1 MLPPTA
7 KLLPAVA
14 LVAALVPAT
23 AHADRLIAPLDVR
36 VEAKVRPETVL
47 TGTWNVFVTPDNRG
61 AWRGSNLSLTE
72 TWQPGTRHS
81 VRIRGRASGGPR
93 RRHIVRVGYL
103 KARTGEGVLTEVR
116 ADGDN
121 SEPIVLQC
129 KAHGA
134 GAPGDTV
141 VSAEET
147 AMQVIDDPR
156 RRRVI
161 IRGPGVAFLGPECRP
176 PGHELPVRGIGMHP
190 VDPERLWAP
199 EGTITPWEMTV
210 PRAEFAA
217 GGTFRFRGR
226 YSYGEN
232 IHWQTSLDL
241 AGTAITSGTVA
252 VDLNVRRVGR

>member
-1 MLPPTA
+1 MLTPTRT
-7 KLLPAVA
+7 LLPALLLAGA
-14 LVAALVPAT
+14 LAPSA

-36 VEAKVRPETVL
+36 VEAKVRPQTVL
-47 TGTWNVFVTPDNRG
+47 TGSWNAFVTQENEG
-61 AWRGSNLSLTE
+61 AWRGSNLALTE
-72 TWQPGTRHS
+72 TWQAGASAP

-93 RRHIVRVGYL
+93 KRHFVPVRYL
-103 KARTGEGVLTEVR
+103 KARTGEGELTEAR

-121 SEPIVLQC
+121 SEPVVLQC

-134 GAPGDTV
+134 DRPGDTV
-141 VSAEET
+141 ITAEET
-147 AMQVIDDPR
+147 SMQVVDDPR

-161 IRGPGVAFLGPECRP
+161 IRGPGIAFLGPECRP
-176 PGHELPVRGIGMHP
+176 AGHELPVRGIGMHP
-190 VDPERLWAP
+190 VDLERPWVP
-199 EGTITPWEMTV
+199 EGALTPWETTV

-232 IHWQTSLDL
+232 VEWQTSQDL

-252 VDLNVRRVGR
+252 VDLKVRRAGR